1 MSALKAII
9 FYIRPLGQ
17 LLINYFVAFKKK
29 KKLFC
34 ENFDI
39 TFMKNIKNRQYN

>member
-1 MSALKAII
+1 M
-9 FYIRPLGQ
+9 
-17 LLINYFVAFKKK
+17 AFKKK
-29 KKLFC
+29 KKKQFC